1 MHSPPARR
9 PLIGLTAYREHAS
22 WGVWHTQAALLP
34 HNYVDLL
41 TQAGGVPVL
50 LPLSEDDAA
59 ASIVAALDGL
69 VLTGGPDI
77 EPVRYGAAPDP
88 YAERFQ
94 SDRDTWE
101 SALLAEALRVDL
113 PVFGIC
119 RGMQL
124 INVHCGG
131 TLVQHLP
138 EHLGHQ
144 EHRRV
149 LGSFDGADHDVAL
162 KSGSLAAQ
170 AAGEVDHATK
180 SHHHQGIDRLGDGLL
195 VSGESTLDDLP
206 EALELPGRR
215 FVLGVQWHPEADTAS
230 KVIRAFVEAARGLTP
245 AEPAR
250 SGEHDGERR
259 PRPQTAPAP

>member
-1 MHSPPARR
+1 MLSPPGRR

-50 LPLSEDDAA
+50 LPLSADDAA
-59 ASIVAALDGL
+59 EAWSPRS
-69 VLTGGPDI
+69 TGWCCA
-77 EPVRYGAAPDP
+77 GAPTSSRCATGRRPDP

-101 SALLAEALRVDL
+101 SALLAEALRADL

-131 TLVQHLP
+131 TLVP
-138 EHLGHQ
+138 
-144 EHRRV
+144 
-149 LGSFDGADHDVAL
+149 AP
-162 KSGSLAAQ
+162 
-170 AAGEVDHATK
+170 AGT
-180 SHHHQGIDRLGDGLL
+180 
-195 VSGESTLDDLP
+195 
-206 EALELPGRR
+206 GR
-215 FVLGVQWHPEADTAS
+215 G
-230 KVIRAFVEAARGLTP
+230 
-245 AEPAR
+245 
-250 SGEHDGERR
+250 
-259 PRPQTAPAP
+259 TAPPAGTRGVRHRPGAPGHGRHARVRCSARASTCPATIIRPLILWATG

>member
-1 MHSPPARR
+1 MNIHSLPARR

-50 LPLSEDDAA
+50 LPLSSDEAA
-59 ASIVAALDGL
+59 PELVSALDGL

-101 SALLAEALRVDL
+101 SALLAEALRRDL

-124 INVHCGG
+124 INVHHGG

-138 EHLGHQ
+138 ELSGGQRHRPAPGVFGTVRVRLDTAAMPGSLLGPTVDVPCYHHQ
-144 EHRRV
+144 AVDV
-149 LGSFDGADHDVAL
+149 LGEGLKATAWAL
-162 KSGSLAAQ
+162 D
-170 AAGEVDHATK
+170 ETV
-180 SHHHQGIDRLGDGLL
+180 
-195 VSGESTLDDLP
+195 
-206 EALELPGRR
+206 EAVWNPDRR
-215 FVLGVQWHPEADTAS
+215 FLLGVQWHPEVRDDPALFAAL
-230 KVIRAFVEAARGLTP
+230 VRAAAATS
-245 AEPAR
+245 A
-250 SGEHDGERR
+250 
-259 PRPQTAPAP
+259 